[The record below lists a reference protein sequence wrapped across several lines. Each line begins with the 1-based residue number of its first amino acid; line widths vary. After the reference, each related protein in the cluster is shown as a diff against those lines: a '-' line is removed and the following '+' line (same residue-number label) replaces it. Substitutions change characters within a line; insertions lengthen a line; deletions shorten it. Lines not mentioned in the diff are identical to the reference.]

1 MQRLIAMLSVLVVL
15 AGLLAACVPPA
26 SPAAPAPA
34 ATATA
39 PAAAAP
45 AGAAAAPTPFS
56 GPLAKVTASYSEL
69 VATELPVWAAQEA
82 GLFQKHGLDVDLQ
95 LMESTTGL
103 AALIAGQTQIAQ
115 LGGSAVLSA
124 AAGGADVVV
133 LATLAPVYAY
143 VFQVPASIR
152 TLEDLRGQKVGVSRL
167 GSSSDIATRVA
178 LRKVGLDPDRDVS
191 IIQVGS
197 STARTAAMLSGA
209 IQGGVAQPPD
219 NLALEAQGF
228 HSLFDL
234 AALGLPV
241 AQLTV
246 VTQRSYANANRD
258 VVQRYVDALVEAT
271 ARARRDRELGLTTLR
286 KNLKTDDERALV
298 TTYDYFSQHVVA
310 ALPFPRPEQFADAA
324 AELGENNPNIRS
336 FDVARLLDP
345 SFVQSAADRGLGGS

>member
-1 MQRLIAMLSVLVVL
+1 
-15 AGLLAACVPPA
+15 
-26 SPAAPAPA
+26 
-34 ATATA
+34 
-39 PAAAAP
+39 
-45 AGAAAAPTPFS
+45 
-56 GPLAKVTASYSEL
+56 
-69 VATELPVWAAQEA
+69 
-82 GLFQKHGLDVDLQ
+82 
-95 LMESTTGL
+95 
-103 AALIAGQTQIAQ
+103 
-115 LGGSAVLSA
+115 
-124 AAGGADVVV
+124 
-133 LATLAPVYAY
+133 
-143 VFQVPASIR
+143 
-152 TLEDLRGQKVGVSRL
+152 
-167 GSSSDIATRVA
+167 
-178 LRKVGLDPDRDVS
+178 
-191 IIQVGS
+191 
-197 STARTAAMLSGA
+197 MLSGA

-286 KNLKTDDERALV
+286 KNLKTEDERALV

-336 FDVARLLDP
+336 FDVARMLDP